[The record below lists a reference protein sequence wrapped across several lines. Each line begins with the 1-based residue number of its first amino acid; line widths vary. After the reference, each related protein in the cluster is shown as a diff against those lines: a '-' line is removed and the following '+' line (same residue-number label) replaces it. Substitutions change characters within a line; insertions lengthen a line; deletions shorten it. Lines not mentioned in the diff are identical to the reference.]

1 MGLDEYNRKRDFK
14 VTSEPP
20 GKLKTTGA
28 RRAHGEP
35 RTFVIQKHAASR
47 LHYDFRLE
55 LDGVLK
61 SWSVPKGPSLDP
73 AVKRLAVEV
82 EDHPMEYGGF
92 EGIIPKG
99 QYGGGTVLLW
109 DRGVWAPQGDAE
121 RDLHDGNLKFVLQGE
136 KLSGGFALIKL
147 KGKPNRRP
155 GSSAQA
161 YPEDRGWLLI
171 KEKDPAARPEAELD
185 IITARPESVA
195 TQRTMEEIA
204 ADRSYVWHSN
214 RERLDAAAVD
224 GARTASLPET
234 ITPEVAHLARAVPDG
249 DDWLHEIEIE
259 GERIICRGE
268 KGRMRLLDTACKDWS
283 KRAPAIA
290 GAANLLPATS
300 LIVDGMLAALM
311 PDGTTRRAALA
322 QALHGKGPAKL
333 TYFAF
338 DLLFFDGHDLSG
350 VALEKRKE
358 LLKALLARV
367 AEPGPLRF
375 ADHVAG
381 NGAAFFDGAC
391 RLGAPGVVS
400 KRRQSTIVVG
410 SKKASGGKSKKAPA
424 KDAPWRVVRCG
435 CSRRRL
441 ARWPAGRSG

>member
-1 MGLDEYNRKRDFK
+1 VGLDEYNRKRDFK
-14 VTSEPP
+14 VTSEPA
-20 GKLKTTGA
+20 GKIGA
-28 RRAHGEP
+28 KRRQGEP
-35 RTFVIQKHAASR
+35 LTYVIQKHAASR

-73 AVKRLAVEV
+73 RVKRLAVEV

-109 DRGVWAPQGDAE
+109 DRGVWAPQGDAQK
-121 RDLHDGNLKFVLQGE
+121 DLRKGELKFVLEGE

-155 GSSAQA
+155 RSSAQA
-161 YPEDRGWLLI
+161 YPDDRGWLLI
-171 KEKDPAARPEAELD
+171 KEKDPGARPEADLD
-185 IITARPESVA
+185 ITAARPESVA
-195 TQRTMEEIA
+195 TQRSMEEIA

-214 RERLDAAAVD
+214 RERLDAAAVE
-224 GARTASLPET
+224 GARAASLPET
-234 ITPEVAHLARAVPDG
+234 VTPEVARRARAVPDG
-249 DDWLHEIEIE
+249 GDWLHEIEIE

-268 KGRMRLLDTACKDWS
+268 KGRMRLSDGAGKDWT

-311 PDGTTRRAALA
+311 PDGTTRRAALDE
-322 QALHGKGPAKL
+322 ALHGKGAAKL

-350 VALEKRKE
+350 VPLEKRKA
-358 LLKALLARV
+358 LLQALLARV

-400 KRRQSTIVVG
+400 KRRDSVVAVAAK
-410 SKKASGGKSKKAPA
+410 KKAPKGKKAPA
-424 KDAPWRVVRCG
+424 KDAAWRVVRCG
-435 CSRRRL
+435 PRGSQGL
-441 ARWPAGRSG
+441 PSP

>member
-1 MGLDEYNRKRDFK
+1 MGLGEYNRKRDFK

-20 GKLKTTGA
+20 GKIGA
-28 RRAHGEP
+28 RRPAGQP

-73 AVKRLAVEV
+73 KVKRLAVEV

-121 RDLHDGNLKFVLQGE
+121 KDLHAGNLKFVLQGE

-147 KGKPNRRP
+147 KGKPNGRP

-185 IITARPESVA
+185 VTAARPESVA
-195 TQRTMEEIA
+195 TQRTLEQIA

-214 RERLDAAAVD
+214 RERLDAAAVE
-224 GARTASLPET
+224 GARGAKLPET
-234 ITPEVAHLARAVPDG
+234 IRPELARRSRSVPDG
-249 DDWLHEIEIE
+249 DEWLHEIEVE

-268 KGRMRLLDTACKDWS
+268 KGRMRLLDASGEDWT

-300 LIVDGMLAALM
+300 LIVDGVLAALM
-311 PDGTTRRAALA
+311 PDGTTRRAALD
-322 QALHGKGPAKL
+322 QALHGKGAAKL
-333 TYFAF
+333 AYFAF

-350 VALEKRKE
+350 VPLEKRKE
-358 LLKALLARV
+358 LLQALLARV

-381 NGAAFFDGAC
+381 DGAAFFDGAC

-400 KRRQSTIVVG
+400 KRRDAVMAPATRSRKRKSTT
-410 SKKASGGKSKKAPA
+410 A
-424 KDAPWRVVRCG
+424 KDATWRVVRCAPR
-435 CSRRRL
+435 SN
-441 ARWPAGRSG
+441 AG

>member
-14 VTSEPP
+14 VTSEPA
-20 GKLKTTGA
+20 GKMGA
-28 RRAHGEP
+28 KRQQGEP
-35 RTFVIQKHAASR
+35 RTYVIQKHAASR

-73 AVKRLAVEV
+73 TVKRLAVEV

-121 RDLHDGNLKFVLQGE
+121 KDLRKGELKFVLQGE

-147 KGKPNRRP
+147 KGKPNKRP

-161 YPEDRGWLLI
+161 YPDDRGWLLI
-171 KEKDPAARPEAELD
+171 KEKDPGARPEKELD
-185 IITARPESVA
+185 ITAARPESVA
-195 TQRTMEEIA
+195 TQRTLEEIA

-214 RERLDAAAVD
+214 RERLDAAAVE
-224 GARTASLPET
+224 GARAATLPES
-234 ITPEVAHLARAVPDG
+234 IPLQAAHVARAVPDG
-249 DDWLHEIEIE
+249 DEWLHEIEIE
-259 GERIICRGE
+259 GERIVCRGE
-268 KGRMRLLDTACKDWS
+268 KGRMRLLDRAGEDWT

-300 LIVDGMLAALM
+300 LIVDGVLAALL
-311 PDGTTRRAALA
+311 PDGTTKRTALDE
-322 QALHGKGPAKL
+322 ALRGRGPGKLA
-333 TYFAF
+333 YFAF

-350 VALEKRKE
+350 VALEQRKA
-358 LLKALLARV
+358 LLRALLARV
-367 AEPGPLRF
+367 AEAGPLRF

-400 KRRQSTIVVG
+400 KRRDSVVVAAA
-410 SKKASGGKSKKAPA
+410 SKKKAGVARGKGKKAPA
-424 KDAPWRVVRCG
+424 KNADWRVVRC
-435 CSRRRL
+435 R
-441 ARWPAGRSG
+441 

>member
-1 MGLDEYNRKRDFK
+1 MALDEYNRKRDFK

-28 RRAHGEP
+28 KRGHDEP

-73 AVKRLAVEV
+73 KVKRLAVEV
-82 EDHPMEYGGF
+82 EDHPMDYGGF

-121 RDLHDGNLKFVLQGE
+121 KDLRRGELKFVLQGE

-147 KGKPNRRP
+147 KGKPNGRP
-155 GSSAQA
+155 GSSARA

-185 IITARPESVA
+185 ITTARPESVA
-195 TQRTMEEIA
+195 SQRTMEEIA

-214 RERLDAAAVD
+214 RERLDVAAVE
-224 GARTASLPET
+224 GARAASLPAT
-234 ITPEVAHLARAVPDG
+234 ITPQVAHVARAVPDG
-249 DDWLHEIEIE
+249 DEWLHEIEIE
-259 GERIICRGE
+259 GERLICRGE
-268 KGRMRLLDTACKDWS
+268 KGRMGLLDTAGDDWT

-300 LIVDGMLAALM
+300 LILDGMLAALL
-311 PDGTTRRAALA
+311 PDGTTRRAALDE
-322 QALHGKGPAKL
+322 ALRGKGPAKL

-338 DLLFFDGHDLSG
+338 DLRFFDGHDLSG
-350 VALEKRKE
+350 VPLEQRKE
-358 LLKALLARV
+358 LLKGLLARV

-375 ADHVAG
+375 ADHVGG
-381 NGAAFFDGAC
+381 NGAAFFEGAC

-400 KRRQSTIVVG
+400 KRRDSVVAVAPK
-410 SKKASGGKSKKAPA
+410 KKAGGGKGKKVPA
-424 KDAPWRVVRCG
+424 KDAAWRVVRC
-435 CSRRRL
+435 
-441 ARWPAGRSG
+441 APVGRSPKPDR

>member
-1 MGLDEYNRKRDFK
+1 
-14 VTSEPP
+14 
-20 GKLKTTGA
+20 
-28 RRAHGEP
+28 
-35 RTFVIQKHAASR
+35 
-47 LHYDFRLE
+47 
-55 LDGVLK
+55 
-61 SWSVPKGPSLDP
+61 
-73 AVKRLAVEV
+73 
-82 EDHPMEYGGF
+82 MEYGGF

-109 DRGVWAPQGDAE
+109 DRGVWAPQGDAQK
-121 RDLHDGNLKFVLQGE
+121 DLRKGELKFVLEGE

-161 YPEDRGWLLI
+161 YPDDRGWLLI
-171 KEKDPAARPEAELD
+171 KEKDPGARPEADLD
-185 IITARPESVA
+185 ITAARPESVA
-195 TQRTMEEIA
+195 TQRSMEEIA

-214 RERLDAAAVD
+214 RERLDAAAVE
-224 GARTASLPET
+224 GARAASLPET
-234 ITPEVAHLARAVPDG
+234 VTPEVARRARAVPDG
-249 DDWLHEIEIE
+249 GDWLHEIEIE

-268 KGRMRLLDTACKDWS
+268 KGRMRLSDGAGKDWT

-311 PDGTTRRAALA
+311 PDGTTRRAALDE
-322 QALHGKGPAKL
+322 ALHGKGAAKL

-350 VALEKRKE
+350 VPLEKRKA
-358 LLKALLARV
+358 LLQALLARV

-400 KRRQSTIVVG
+400 KRRDSVVAVAAK
-410 SKKASGGKSKKAPA
+410 KKAPKGKKAPA
-424 KDAPWRVVRCG
+424 KDAAWRVVRCG
-435 CSRRRL
+435 PRGSQGL
-441 ARWPAGRSG
+441 PSP

>member
-20 GKLKTTGA
+20 GQMGA
-28 RRAHGEP
+28 KRREGEP
-35 RTFVIQKHAASR
+35 RTYVIQKHAASR

-55 LDGVLK
+55 LGGVLK

-121 RDLHDGNLKFVLQGE
+121 KDLRKGELKFVLQGE

-161 YPEDRGWLLI
+161 YPDDRGWLLI
-171 KEKDPAARPEAELD
+171 KEKDPGARPEAEVD
-185 IITARPESVA
+185 ITAARPESVV
-195 TQRTMEEIA
+195 TQRTLEEIA

-214 RERLDAAAVD
+214 RERLDAAAVE
-224 GARTASLPET
+224 GARAASLPES
-234 ITPEVAHLARAVPDG
+234 ITPQSAHLVLAVPDG
-249 DDWLHEIEIE
+249 EEWLHEIEIE

-268 KGRMRLLDTACKDWS
+268 KGRMRLLDRAGEDWT

-300 LIVDGMLAALM
+300 LIVDGVLAALL
-311 PDGTTRRAALA
+311 PDGTTRRAVLDEALRGRGP
-322 QALHGKGPAKL
+322 GKLA
-333 TYFAF
+333 YFAF

-350 VALEKRKE
+350 VALERRKQ

-375 ADHVAG
+375 TDHVAG
-381 NGAAFFDGAC
+381 NGAAFFEGAC

-400 KRRQSTIVVG
+400 KRRDAVIAVDA
-410 SKKASGGKSKKAPA
+410 KKNKSSARGKAKKAPA
-424 KDAPWRVVRCG
+424 KDTLWRVVRCK
-435 CSRRRL
+435 
-441 ARWPAGRSG
+441 

>member
-1 MGLDEYNRKRDFK
+1 VALDEYNRKRDFK

-20 GKLKTTGA
+20 GKAGSKRRGA
-28 RRAHGEP
+28 EP
-35 RTFVIQKHAASR
+35 LTYVIQKHAASR

-73 AVKRLAVEV
+73 KVKRLAVEV
-82 EDHPMEYGGF
+82 EDHPLDYGGF

-121 RDLHDGNLKFVLQGE
+121 KDLRKGELKFVLQGE

-161 YPEDRGWLLI
+161 YPDDRGWLLI
-171 KEKDPAARPEAELD
+171 KEKDPGARPEAELD
-185 IITARPESVA
+185 ITAARPESVA
-195 TQRTMEEIA
+195 TRRTMEEIA
-204 ADRSYVWHSN
+204 ADRSSVWHSN
-214 RERLDAAAVD
+214 RERLDAAAVE
-224 GARTASLPET
+224 GARAASMPAT
-234 ITPEVAHLARAVPDG
+234 VTPQVVRVARAVPDG
-249 DDWLHEIEIE
+249 DEWLHEIEIE
-259 GERIICRGE
+259 GARIICRGE
-268 KGRMRLLDTACKDWS
+268 KGRMRLLDTAGEDWT

-300 LIVDGMLAALM
+300 LIVDGMLAALL
-311 PDGTTRRAALA
+311 PDGTTRRAALDE
-322 QALHGKGPAKL
+322 ALRGKGPGKL

-338 DLLFFDGHDLSG
+338 DLLFFDGNDLSG
-350 VALEKRKE
+350 VPLEQRKE

-400 KRRQSTIVVG
+400 KRTDSVRAGAT
-410 SKKASGGKSKKAPA
+410 SKKKAGAARGKGKKAPA
-424 KDAPWRVVRCG
+424 KDAPWRVVRC
-435 CSRRRL
+435 R
-441 ARWPAGRSG
+441 

>member
-1 MGLDEYNRKRDFK
+1 MALDEYNRKRDFK

-20 GKLKTTGA
+20 GKLGA
-28 RRAHGEP
+28 KRQEGEP
-35 RTFVIQKHAASR
+35 RTYVIQKHAASR

-55 LDGVLK
+55 LGGVLK

-73 AVKRLAVEV
+73 KVKRLAVEV

-99 QYGGGTVLLW
+99 QYGGGAVLLW

-121 RDLHDGNLKFVLQGE
+121 KDLRKGELKFVLQGE

-147 KGKPNRRP
+147 KGKPNKRP

-171 KEKDPAARPEAELD
+171 KEKDPGARPESELD
-185 IITARPESVA
+185 ITAARPESVA
-195 TQRTMEEIA
+195 TQRTLEEIA
-204 ADRSYVWHSN
+204 ADRSHVWHSN
-214 RERLDAAAVD
+214 RDRLDAAAVE
-224 GARTASLPET
+224 GARAGSLPES
-234 ITPEVAHLARAVPDG
+234 IPLESSHVARAVPDG
-249 DDWLHEIEIE
+249 DEWLHEIEIE
-259 GERIICRGE
+259 GERIVCRGE
-268 KGRMRLLDTACKDWS
+268 KGRMRLLDGAGEDWT

-300 LIVDGMLAALM
+300 LIVDGVLAALL
-311 PDGTTRRAALA
+311 PDGTTRRASLDEALRGRGRGRLA
-322 QALHGKGPAKL
+322 
-333 TYFAF
+333 YFAF

-350 VALEKRKE
+350 VALEKRKA
-358 LLKALLARV
+358 LLHALLARV

-400 KRRQSTIVVG
+400 KRRDSTVAVEA
-410 SKKASGGKSKKAPA
+410 KKKEASARGKGKKAPA
-424 KDAPWRVVRCG
+424 KDAPWRVVRCK
-435 CSRRRL
+435 
-441 ARWPAGRSG
+441 

>member
-1 MGLDEYNRKRDFK
+1 MGLGEYNRKRDFK
-14 VTSEPP
+14 ITSEPP
-20 GKLKTTGA
+20 GKVGA
-28 RRAHGEP
+28 KRPHGQAL
-35 RTFVIQKHAASR
+35 TFVIQKHAASR

-73 AVKRLAVEV
+73 KVKRLAVEV

-109 DRGVWAPQGDAE
+109 DRGVWAPQGDADK
-121 RDLHDGNLKFVLQGE
+121 DLREGNLKFVMQGE

-147 KGKPNRRP
+147 KGKPNARR
-155 GSSAQA
+155 GSSAAA

-185 IITARPESVA
+185 ITAARPESVA
-195 TQRTMEEIA
+195 TQRTLEQIA

-214 RERLDAAAVD
+214 RQRLDPASVE
-224 GARTASLPET
+224 GARAASLPAT
-234 ITPEVAHLARAVPDG
+234 IVPEVAHVARAVPDG
-249 DDWLHEIEIE
+249 DEWLHEIEID
-259 GERIICRGE
+259 GERMICRGE
-268 KGRMRLLDTACKDWS
+268 NGRMHLHDAAGEDWT

-300 LIVDGMLAALM
+300 LIVDGVLAALL
-311 PDGTTRRAALA
+311 PDGTTRRAALEGV
-322 QALHGKGPAKL
+322 LRGKGPGKL
-333 TYFAF
+333 AYFAF

-350 VALEKRKE
+350 VPLQKRKE

-400 KRRQSTIVVG
+400 KRRDSVVAVAT
-410 SKKASGGKSKKAPA
+410 KKAGGVAGGKRKKLPG
-424 KDAPWRVVRCG
+424 KDTLWKVVRCAPRG
-435 CSRRRL
+435 
-441 ARWPAGRSG
+441 

>member
-1 MGLDEYNRKRDFK
+1 MALDEYNRKRDFK
-14 VTSEPP
+14 LTSEPP
-20 GKLKTTGA
+20 GKIGA
-28 RRAHGEP
+28 KRQEGAP
-35 RTFVIQKHAASR
+35 RTYVIQKHAASR

-55 LDGVLK
+55 LGGVLK

-73 AVKRLAVEV
+73 KVKRLAVEV

-109 DRGVWAPQGDAE
+109 DRGVWAPQGDADK
-121 RDLHDGNLKFVLQGE
+121 DLRKGELKFVLEGE

-147 KGKPNRRP
+147 KGKPNKRP

-161 YPEDRGWLLI
+161 YPDDRGWLLI
-171 KEKDPAARPEAELD
+171 KEKDPGARPEAELD
-185 IITARPESVA
+185 ITAARPESVA
-195 TQRTMEEIA
+195 TQRTLEEIA

-214 RERLDAAAVD
+214 RERLDAAAVE
-224 GARTASLPET
+224 GARAASLPESM
-234 ITPEVAHLARAVPDG
+234 PLQAANLARAVPDG
-249 DDWLHEIEIE
+249 DEWLHEIEIE
-259 GERIICRGE
+259 GERIVCRGE
-268 KGRMRLLDTACKDWS
+268 NGRMRLLGGEGEDWT

-300 LIVDGMLAALM
+300 LIVDGVLAALL
-311 PDGTTRRAALA
+311 PDGTTRRAAFDE
-322 QALHGKGPAKL
+322 ALRGKGPGKL
-333 TYFAF
+333 IYFAF
-338 DLLFFDGHDLSG
+338 DLLFLDGHDLSG
-350 VALEKRKE
+350 VALEKRKQ
-358 LLKALLARV
+358 LLQALLARV

-400 KRRQSTIVVG
+400 KRRDGVVVVAK
-410 SKKASGGKSKKAPA
+410 KKAGGAARGKAKKTPA
-424 KDAPWRVVRCG
+424 KDAAWRVVRCK
-435 CSRRRL
+435 
-441 ARWPAGRSG
+441 